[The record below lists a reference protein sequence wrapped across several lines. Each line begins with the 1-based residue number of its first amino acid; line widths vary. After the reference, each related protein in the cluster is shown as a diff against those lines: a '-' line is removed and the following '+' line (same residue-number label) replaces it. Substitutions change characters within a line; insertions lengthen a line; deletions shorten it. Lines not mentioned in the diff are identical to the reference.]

1 METFNTVVGT
11 LGLIVAIIALL
22 HSIYYNLVKIKL
34 SNCTIDRVDEGY
46 DKIYSF
52 EVSNLSN
59 VSVMVT
65 GIELYDKQGK
75 LLNDTGFDPYQ
86 KYNNESYESRTSIP
100 NTQLSSG
107 WESYPFKY
115 EVEVFLQVVKVFHT
129 IWMNNHLKLLSKQ
142 INVSISSERKNH
154 SFPILMIIAKITI
167 FTIRFKTSAAVSSIF
182 YILTF

>member
-115 EVEVFLQVVKVFHT
+115 EVEVFPASRESFSYYLDEQPSQIVVKTDKRIHKF
-129 IWMNNHLKLLSKQ
+129 
-142 INVSISSERKNH
+142 RKKK
-154 SFPILMIIAKITI
+154 SFFPH
-167 FTIRFKTSAAVSSIF
+167 FDDNC
-182 YILTF
+182 